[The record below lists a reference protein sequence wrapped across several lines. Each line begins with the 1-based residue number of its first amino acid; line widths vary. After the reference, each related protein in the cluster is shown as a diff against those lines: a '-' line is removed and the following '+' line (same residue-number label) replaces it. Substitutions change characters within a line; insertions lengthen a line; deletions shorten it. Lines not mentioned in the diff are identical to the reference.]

1 MTPSKQTSSQRPRSG
16 RPGLSKR
23 LKPVVRWLE
32 QDRQKWQRQ
41 TLMLEVGIVLLVGAL
56 AWLTWTFNLE
66 PFVYAILIAA
76 ALLAVRAVQ
85 IKAKAARS
93 QSRNQITARFAKAL
107 GSRFM
112 ILPNGGISEADFVES
127 HLFNGLLRSFHGSNH
142 LRGQVGQVKL
152 ELSEIHVRTE
162 TGQRQARA
170 LFDGLW
176 IIATFP
182 NSFRTKTLIQPV
194 TDDLE
199 SVQPGFRTVKLEEG
213 AFTRLF
219 DVRAED
225 SVEAQYVLSSR
236 LLNRIKDFHD
246 DGERDAFFAFH
257 DQRLQIGIAQA
268 NLTGPAFAQA
278 LLEALDLTVGLVREL
293 EANTFIWNRQSLEP
307 RPVGP
312 EVLEFALHT
321 TQERN
326 PAASPR
332 YRNLALIGSTNPEP
346 KTLEPKLKSTKLEP
360 KKPEPVKP
368 KAEKV
373 GSAVGST
380 VGNTET

>member
-1 MTPSKQTSSQRPRSG
+1 MKPSKQTSSQRPRSG

-32 QDRQKWQRQ
+32 QDRQKLQRQ
-41 TLMLEVGIVLLVGAL
+41 TMMLEVGIALLVGAL
-56 AWLTWTFNLE
+56 AWLAWSIKLE
-66 PFVYAILIAA
+66 PFVYAVLIAA

-85 IKAKAARS
+85 IKANTARS

-112 ILPNGGISEADFVES
+112 TLPNGGISEADFVES
-127 HLFNGLLRSFHGSNH
+127 QLFTDLLRSFHSSNH

-152 ELSEIHVRTE
+152 ELSELHVRAE
-162 TGQRQARA
+162 TGQRQPRA

-213 AFTRLF
+213 AFTRFF

-246 DGERDAFFAFH
+246 EGERDAFFAFQA
-257 DQRLQIGIAQA
+257 QRLQIGIAQA

-278 LLEALDLTVGLVREL
+278 LLEALDLTVSLVREL
-293 EANTFIWNRQSLEP
+293 EANTFIWNRLSLEP

-326 PAASPR
+326 PAVGPR
-332 YRNLALIGSTNPEP
+332 YRNLKLTGSTKP
-346 KTLEPKLKSTKLEP
+346 EPKLKPAKLEP
-360 KKPEPVKP
+360 IKPE
-368 KAEKV
+368 AEKV
-373 GSAVGST
+373 GSA
-380 VGNTET
+380 ET

>member
-1 MTPSKQTSSQRPRSG
+1 MKPSKQTSSQRPRSG

-23 LKPVVRWLE
+23 LKPIVRWLE
-32 QDRQKWQRQ
+32 QDQQKLQRQ
-41 TLMLEVGIVLLVGAL
+41 TLMLEIGIALVVGAL
-56 AWLTWTFNLE
+56 AWLAWSIHLE

-85 IKAKAARS
+85 IKANTARS
-93 QSRNQITARFAKAL
+93 QSRNQIIARFAKAL

-112 ILPNGGISEADFVES
+112 TLPNGGISEGDFVES
-127 HLFNGLLRSFHGSNH
+127 QLLAGLPRSFHSSNH

-152 ELSEIHVRTE
+152 ELSELHVRAE
-162 TGQRQARA
+162 TGQRQARG

-213 AFTRLF
+213 AFTRFF

-236 LLNRIKDFHD
+236 LLNRIKEFHD
-246 DGERDAFFAFH
+246 EGERDAYFAFH
-257 DQRLQIGIAQA
+257 DHRLQIGIAQA

-278 LLEALDLTVGLVREL
+278 LLEALDLTISLVREL
-293 EANTFIWNRQSLEP
+293 EANTFIWNKQSLEP

-326 PAASPR
+326 PTASPR
-332 YRNLALIGSTNPEP
+332 YRNLTLIGSTKLGSTKPEP
-346 KTLEPKLKSTKLEP
+346 KTLESKPKPTKP
-360 KKPEPVKP
+360 KPIKP

-373 GSAVGST
+373 GNTVGSAKT
-380 VGNTET
+380 

>member
-32 QDRQKWQRQ
+32 QDRQKLQRQ
-41 TLMLEVGIVLLVGAL
+41 TMMLEVGIALLVGAL
-56 AWLTWTFNLE
+56 AWLAWSIHLE
-66 PFVYAILIAA
+66 PFVYAVLIAA

-85 IKAKAARS
+85 VKAKAARS

-112 ILPNGGISEADFVES
+112 TLPNGGINEGDFVES
-127 HLFNGLLRSFHGSNH
+127 QLFNSHSFTSLLRSFHSSNH

-152 ELSEIHVRTE
+152 ELSELHVRAE
-162 TGQRQARA
+162 TGQRQPRA

-182 NSFRTKTLIQPV
+182 TSFRTKTLIRPV

-199 SVQPGFRTVKLEEG
+199 SVQPGFRTVRLEEA

-246 DGERDAFFAFH
+246 EGERDACFAFH
-257 DQRLQIGIAQA
+257 GQSLQIGIAQA

-278 LLEALDLTVGLVREL
+278 LLEALDLTVSLVREL
-293 EANTFIWNRQSLEP
+293 EANTFIWNRHSLEP

-312 EVLEFALHT
+312 EMLEFALHT
-321 TQERN
+321 TQERD
-326 PAASPR
+326 PAVGPR
-332 YRNLALIGSTNPEP
+332 YRNLTLIGSTKP
-346 KTLEPKLKSTKLEP
+346 EPKLKPVKLEP
-360 KKPEPVKP
+360 AKPET
-368 KAEKV
+368 EKV
-373 GSAVGST
+373 GSA
-380 VGNTET
+380 ED

>member
-1 MTPSKQTSSQRPRSG
+1 MTPSKQTSSPRPRSG

-32 QDRQKWQRQ
+32 QDRQQLQQQ
-41 TLMLEVGIVLLVGAL
+41 TLMLESGIALLVGTL
-56 AWLTWTFNLE
+56 AWLAWTFKLE
-66 PFVYAILIAA
+66 PFVYAVLIAA

-85 IKAKAARS
+85 VKARAARS
-93 QSRNQITARFAKAL
+93 QSRNQITARFATAL

-112 ILPNGGISEADFVES
+112 TLPNGGIGEADFVES
-127 HLFNGLLRSFHGSNH
+127 QLLPGLPRSFQSSNH

-152 ELSEIHVRTE
+152 ELSEVHVRAE
-162 TGQRQARA
+162 GGQRQPRA

-199 SVQPGFRTVKLEEG
+199 SVQPGFRTVRLEEG

-246 DGERDAFFAFH
+246 EGERDAFFAFH
-257 DQRLQIGIAQA
+257 NQRLQIGIAQA
-268 NLTGPAFAQA
+268 NLTGPGFAQA
-278 LLEALDLTVGLVREL
+278 LLEALDLTVSLVREL

-326 PAASPR
+326 PAVGPR
-332 YRNLALIGSTNPEP
+332 YRNLTLIGSTKPEP
-346 KTLEPKLKSTKLEP
+346 KLETVNFRSA
-360 KKPEPVKP
+360 KPEAK
-368 KAEKV
+368 KV
-373 GSAVGST
+373 GSA
-380 VGNTET
+380 ET

>member
-1 MTPSKQTSSQRPRSG
+1 MTPSKQTSSQRPRNG

-23 LKPVVRWLE
+23 LKPVLHWLE
-32 QDRQKWQRQ
+32 QDRKRLQRQ
-41 TLMLEVGIVLLVGAL
+41 TLMLEAGIALLVGAL
-56 AWLTWTFNLE
+56 AWLAWTFKLE
-66 PFVYAILIAA
+66 PFVYGILIAV

-85 IKAKAARS
+85 VKAKAARS

-107 GSRFM
+107 GPRFM
-112 ILPNGGISEADFVES
+112 TLPNGGINES
-127 HLFNGLLRSFHGSNH
+127 NFIESRLFTDLLRSFHSSNH

-152 ELSEIHVRTE
+152 ELSEVHARSE
-162 TGQRQARA
+162 TGQRQPRA

-199 SVQPGFRTVKLEEG
+199 SVQPGFRTVRLEEG

-219 DVRAED
+219 DVRSED

-246 DGERDAFFAFH
+246 EGERDAFFAFH

-278 LLEALDLTVGLVREL
+278 LLEALDFTVSLVREL

-326 PAASPR
+326 PTASPR
-332 YRNLALIGSTNPEP
+332 YRNLALIGSTKTEP
-346 KTLEPKLKSTKLEP
+346 KTLEPKLKSTKL
-360 KKPEPVKP
+360 VSIKP

-373 GSAVGST
+373 GSAES
-380 VGNTET
+380 

>member
-1 MTPSKQTSSQRPRSG
+1 
-16 RPGLSKR
+16 
-23 LKPVVRWLE
+23 VRWLE
-32 QDRQKWQRQ
+32 QDQQKLQRQ
-41 TLMLEVGIVLLVGAL
+41 TLMLEAGIALIVGAL
-56 AWLTWTFNLE
+56 AWFAWSIHLE
-66 PFVYAILIAA
+66 PFVYGILIAA
-76 ALLAVRAVQ
+76 ALLMARAVQ
-85 IKAKAARS
+85 VKSKTARS

-112 ILPNGGISEADFVES
+112 TLPNGGISEGDFVES
-127 HLFNGLLRSFHGSNH
+127 QLFTDLLRSFHSSNH
-142 LRGQVGQVKL
+142 LRGKIGKAQL
-152 ELSEIHVRTE
+152 ELSEIHARAE
-162 TGQRQARA
+162 TGQRKPEA

-182 NSFRTKTLIQPV
+182 TSFRTKTLIQPV
-194 TDDLE
+194 SDDLE
-199 SVQPGFRTVKLEEG
+199 SVQPGFRTVKLEE
-213 AFTRLF
+213 ASFSRSF
-219 DVRAED
+219 DVRSED

-246 DGERDAFFAFH
+246 DGERDASFAFH

-278 LLEALDLTVGLVREL
+278 LLEALDLTVSLVREL

-332 YRNLALIGSTNPEP
+332 YRKSASFEP
-346 KTLEPKLKSTKLEP
+346 AKPKPAKT
-360 KKPEPVKP
+360 EPVKLKP
-368 KAEKV
+368 VKLKPVKLEAEKV
-373 GSAVGST
+373 GSA
-380 VGNTET
+380 ET

>member
-1 MTPSKQTSSQRPRSG
+1 MEPAKQTSSQRPRNG

-32 QDRQKWQRQ
+32 QDQQKLQRQ
-41 TLMLEVGIVLLVGAL
+41 TWMLEVGIAVVVGTL
-56 AWLTWTFNLE
+56 AWLAWSIQLE
-66 PFVYAILIAA
+66 PFVYGILIAALIVA

-85 IKAKAARS
+85 VKAKAARS
-93 QSRNQITARFAKAL
+93 QSRHQITARFAKAL

-112 ILPNGGISEADFVES
+112 TLPNGGIDEGDFVES
-127 HLFNGLLRSFHGSNH
+127 QLFTDLLRSFQGSNH
-142 LRGQVGQVKL
+142 LRGTVGKVQL
-152 ELSEIHVRTE
+152 ELSEIHVRAE

-182 NSFRTKTLIQPV
+182 ASFRTKTLIQPV

-199 SVQPGFRTVKLEEG
+199 SVQPGFRTVKLEEVS
-213 AFTRLF
+213 FSRLF

-246 DGERDAFFAFH
+246 ENNRDAFFAFH
-257 DQRLQIGIAQA
+257 GQRLQIGIAQA

-278 LLEALDLTVGLVREL
+278 LLEALDLTVSLVREL
-293 EANTFIWNRQSLEP
+293 EANTFIWNRGSLEP

-312 EVLEFALHT
+312 EVLEFALQT

-332 YRNLALIGSTNPEP
+332 YRNVAPEFTNPGSA
-346 KTLEPKLKSTKLEP
+346 KSGSAKSGPIKLEP
-360 KKPEPVKP
+360 VKLQSVKAEP
-368 KAEKV
+368 EKV
-373 GSAVGST
+373 GSA
-380 VGNTET
+380 ET